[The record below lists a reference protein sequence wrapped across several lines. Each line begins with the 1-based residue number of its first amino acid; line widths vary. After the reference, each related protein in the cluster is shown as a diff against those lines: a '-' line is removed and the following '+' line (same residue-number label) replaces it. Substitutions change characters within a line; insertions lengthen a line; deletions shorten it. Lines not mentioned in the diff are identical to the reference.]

1 MKPLAAL
8 LLSLVAAPALAG
20 KVEAVAP
27 SNVGAVSSLEEV
39 VIQGDRTLSAA
50 RKAMVD
56 AEDRFYARW
65 NDLNDDR
72 KFDIRCHNEIP
83 SDHPSRIWHRVC
95 QPAFLED
102 MVQVAS
108 AEFVQAM
115 QGGTT
120 AGRGQVMLPSS
131 NPGQVM
137 LMRAEMKKRTL
148 AMLQKDPELMRALLE
163 RARLEQHFE
172 ALRKEKF
179 KDRWIVWD

>member
-1 MKPLAAL
+1 MRSAYAL
-8 LLSLVAAPALAG
+8 LLTAFAMPALAG

-27 SNVGAVSSLEEV
+27 SNLGEVNSLEEV

-50 RKAMVD
+50 RNAMVD
-56 AEDRFYARW
+56 AENRFYARW

-72 KFDIRCHNEIP
+72 RFDVRCHNEIP

-102 MVQVAS
+102 LVQVAS

-120 AGRGQVMLPSS
+120 AGVGQVMLPSS
-131 NPGQVM
+131 NPARVM

-163 RARLEQHFE
+163 HARLQEHFE

-179 KDRWIVWD
+179 RDRWIVWD

>member
-163 RARLEQHFE
+163 HARLQQHFE
-172 ALRKEKF
+172 VLRKEKF
-179 KDRWIVWD
+179 RNRWIVWD